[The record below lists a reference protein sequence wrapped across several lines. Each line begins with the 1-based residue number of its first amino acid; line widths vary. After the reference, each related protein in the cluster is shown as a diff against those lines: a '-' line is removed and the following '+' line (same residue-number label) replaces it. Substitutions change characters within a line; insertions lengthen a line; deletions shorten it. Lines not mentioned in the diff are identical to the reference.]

1 MRRHSAADWASSPAV
16 WVGCCWSIRHLAV
29 PVLCLN
35 QALFQRQAI
44 RTDQGKKE
52 INAESKEDG
61 GKKRATG
68 SQSRAC
74 QAGTKAKSV

>member
-1 MRRHSAADWASSPAV
+1 LGFFTSRLGGLLLEHPAFGCTCIMPESGFVSTSS
-16 WVGCCWSIRHLAV
+16 
-29 PVLCLN
+29 
-35 QALFQRQAI
+35 
-44 RTDQGKKE
+44 DQNGSGKKKE